1 MDEDRADTSN
11 LIRVIIMRSKLK
23 QLKQINQLKQH
34 WQKLPK
40 ATAYVSTKVNS
51 ISTKINIKAAPQK
64 SRALNEA
71 EIKMAHSVFGPDFD
85 VSQVRL
91 KTAWWVLKNYAVSPN
106 GNIYFNPEDWTE
118 DFSKAP
124 LGRKSWL
131 IHELTHVWQLQQGL
145 KVVRGAV
152 MNRRYEYTL
161 ADGKSFFAYGIE
173 QQARMVQDYFVRRE
187 QGKDCGAWQACI
199 PFLQSNKPSNEEYK
213 A

>member
-1 MDEDRADTSN
+1 
-11 LIRVIIMRSKLK
+11 MRSQLKKKLK
-23 QLKQINQLKQH
+23 QQLK
-34 WQKLPK
+34 KILKPMGRLSAK
-40 ATAYVSTKVNS
+40 GLAVPATQ
-51 ISTKINIKAAPQK
+51 QK
-64 SRALNEA
+64 SRPLTEV

-106 GNIYFNPEDWTE
+106 GNIYFNPKDWVE
-118 DFSKAP
+118 DFSKQS
-124 LGRKSWL
+124 LGKKSWL

-152 MNRRYEYTL
+152 MNRRYDYILQE
-161 ADGKSFFAYGIE
+161 GKSFFTYGIE

-199 PFLQSNKPSNEEYK
+199 PFLQQHPDFKNKDNNNKEYQ

>member
-1 MDEDRADTSN
+1 MGRLSAKGLAVPTT
-11 LIRVIIMRSKLK
+11 
-23 QLKQINQLKQH
+23 Q
-34 WQKLPK
+34 
-40 ATAYVSTKVNS
+40 
-51 ISTKINIKAAPQK
+51 QK
-64 SRALNEA
+64 SRPLTEV

-106 GNIYFNPEDWTE
+106 GNIYFNPKDWVE
-118 DFSKAP
+118 DFSMQS
-124 LGRKSWL
+124 LGKKSWL

-145 KVVRGAV
+145 KVVRGAM
-152 MNRRYEYTL
+152 MNRRYDYILQE
-161 ADGKSFFAYGIE
+161 GKSFFTYGIE

-199 PFLQSNKPSNEEYK
+199 PFLQQHPDFKNKDNNNKEYQ